1 VGATVY
7 RVAVERDWLPIVIAS
22 VAAGATFL
30 AVVVALL
37 GPVLQRRLRRPI
49 LTPGVE
55 RDWREGMFYL
65 TVTNA
70 SGRDTAIDVEVHV
83 VEARPALDSQPP
95 SAGASSTL
103 QPKIGRPLE
112 ATESLEPSP
121 AQSVPGGFTRRWDFV
136 AHPGF
141 GYNKKEGIE
150 EFKTAPSL
158 PLKTLPQPRELS
170 KLWFGGFERDELAG
184 YERSLETAARIRLAI
199 AATNASA
206 FEVVVLFGF
215 YPSGLGLYDHSIDSW
230 FYFDLESD
238 APRARKCPLPNESL
252 IQRLRKSR
260 RS

>member
-1 VGATVY
+1 MATVVY
-7 RVAVERDWLPIVIAS
+7 RVAVERDWLPIVIAIG
-22 VAAGATFL
+22 ATAATFL
-30 AVVVALL
+30 AVVVALV
-37 GPVLQRRLRRPI
+37 GPALQRRLRRPV

-70 SGRDTAIDVEVHV
+70 SGRDTAIDVEVQV
-83 VEARPALDSQPP
+83 VEACPPLDSQPP

-103 QPKIGRPLE
+103 QPKIGRPLA

-121 AQSVPGGFTRRWDFV
+121 APSVPGGFTRRWDFV

-141 GYNKKEGIE
+141 GYNNKEGIE
-150 EFKTAPSL
+150 EFKTTPSF
-158 PLKTLPQPRELS
+158 PLKTLPQPHDLS
-170 KLWFGGFERDELAG
+170 KLWFGGFERIDLAG
-184 YERSLETAARIRLAI
+184 YERPLETAARIRLAI

-215 YPSGLGLYDHSIDSW
+215 YPSGLGLYDHSINSW

-238 APRARKCPLPNESL
+238 APRARKRSLPNKSL